1 MQHTVPGRGRPGSGD
16 QGKLQKQQMNQ
27 IYEWLAVPFGWVLHL
42 FYEWTNNYWIALIL
56 LVLIVRLVLLAPAI
70 KQQKSTAKQLR
81 LQPKV
86 NRIRAKY
93 SNGGQMTREQQM
105 AVQNETQELYR
116 REGFNPM
123 NAGCLPL
130 LIQFPVMIGLY
141 GCIYTP
147 LTKVLAIASDLV
159 TKAATDLGVAAAAGA
174 SANEAARAARS
185 VEISLLTKFTE
196 SNIPSYLSAYSS
208 QILHLKSQFTI
219 AGADLTQTPS
229 IKEPG
234 VLWLIPILSFVTAM
248 LSSVIMYV
256 RQRKTNPEVA
266 SNPSMG
272 CMTFMSPVM
281 SLVFTFMFPAGVGV
295 YWILSSLFT
304 FIQTI
309 ALNKLYSPAK
319 VIAVD
324 MVDDTVQRRAREAH
338 VKKLMEY
345 SGDQK

>member
-1 MQHTVPGRGRPGSGD
+1 
-16 QGKLQKQQMNQ
+16 MNQ

-42 FYEWTNNYWIALIL
+42 FYEWTNSYWVALIL
-56 LVLIVRLVLLAPAI
+56 LVFIVRLILLAPSI

-105 AVQNETQELYR
+105 AMQNETQELYR

-123 NAGCLPL
+123 NSGCLPL

-159 TKAATDLGVAAAAGA
+159 NRAATDLGIAAATAAGQD
-174 SANEAARAARS
+174 AARS
-185 VEISLLTKFTE
+185 TRSIEIQLLNAFTE
-196 SNIPSYLSAYSS
+196 SNMPSYLSDYSD
-208 QILHLKSQFTI
+208 QILNLKSQFHI
-219 AGADLTQTPS
+219 LGADLTQSPD
-229 IKEPG
+229 IKEPSI
-234 VLWLIPILSFVTAM
+234 LWLIPVLAFVAAM
-248 LSSVIMYV
+248 LSSVPMYL
-256 RQRKTNPEVA
+256 RQRKTNPEMA
-266 SNPSMG
+266 NNPSMG

-295 YWILSSLFT
+295 YWILSSFFT
-304 FIQTI
+304 FIQTV
-309 ALNKLYSPAK
+309 ALNHLYSPAK

-324 MVDDTVQRRAREAH
+324 MVDDTVQRRAREEH
-338 VKKLMEY
+338 VKKLREY
-345 SGDQK
+345 SGDQS